1 MVVLSP
7 HFDDAI
13 FSLGQHLIDWIKQG
27 KKIKVINV
35 FTKKIDKGR
44 ESNDRDIMVFLG
56 LETEN
61 WGLVDGASRI
71 GWNKL
76 LSGEILNQDKKTLS
90 YLEKKIMD
98 IGADVI
104 VAPRG
109 VGGHIDHV
117 LVREAAKKIK
127 NNKVIYYVESPYL
140 WSNIGWFGRV
150 KSFKLAS
157 KEKIR
162 LAKIYGKEYQKVIRK
177 WVRLAVEIIVD
188 Y

>member
-44 ESNDRDIMVFLG
+44 ESN
-56 LETEN
+56 

-104 VAPRG
+104 LAPRG